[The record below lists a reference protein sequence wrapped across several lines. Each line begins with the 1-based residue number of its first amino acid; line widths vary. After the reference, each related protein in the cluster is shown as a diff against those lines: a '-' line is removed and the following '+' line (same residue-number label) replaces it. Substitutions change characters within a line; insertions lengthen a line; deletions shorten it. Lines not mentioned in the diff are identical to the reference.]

1 MKRFVIYTLLFVMLG
16 CAITIGLLADE
27 RTRNV
32 NQYYGRCASTETDGP
47 LSAEAYITSDVDYP
61 GEGNGFVDTLKSR
74 LETLIEGYGIEYE
87 AYAKFEGEAPN
98 DEYTGTWEA
107 YAGVP
112 GDDDG
117 DYEPR
122 QNWKNKVKEDVKSKY
137 KNNLHNNP
145 NRWSDAE
152 KGRYGNWNAIQADT
166 DLSACSAWGYIDG
179 SSPEIPGE
187 WVVVEEPSEVSGSEI
202 LYWLEWQPGREAE
215 SHSAYGNAWNFP
227 DPAEHNNAHN

>member
-1 MKRFVIYTLLFVMLG
+1 MKRFVITLFFVMLG
-16 CAITIGLLADE
+16 CAITIKLLADE

-61 GEGNGFVDTLKSR
+61 GEGNGFIDTLKSR

-98 DEYTGTWEA
+98 DDYEGTYEA

-112 GDDDG
+112 GDLDG

-122 QNWKNKVKEDVKSKY
+122 TDWKNKVKEDVKSKY

-166 DLSACSAWGYIDG
+166 DLSACSAWAKVDG
-179 SSPEIPGE
+179 SSPEKNWDE
-187 WVVVEEPSEVSGSEI
+187 WVKTESFS
-202 LYWLEWQPGREAE
+202 LYTTTLVITWSLVPRHRPAL
-215 SHSAYGNAWNFP
+215 SHKVYANAWNFP
-227 DPAEHNNAHN
+227 DP